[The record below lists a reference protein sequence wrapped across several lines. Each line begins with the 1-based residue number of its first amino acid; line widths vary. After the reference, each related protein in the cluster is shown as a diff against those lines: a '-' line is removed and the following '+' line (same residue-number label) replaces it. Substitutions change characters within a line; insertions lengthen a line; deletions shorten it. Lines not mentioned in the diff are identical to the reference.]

1 MGARKVPIDTTF
13 ATAKWYLRGTLKPE
27 EPAAIDDHALF
38 VAGRAVSE
46 EQFNDCVV
54 RALRHLA
61 SRGEFSPT
69 KTAETAGL
77 DASFLRRVMQKK
89 RAIGLFTLF
98 KIASASSSTAQD
110 VVGLIA
116 EELRKEVTKR

>member
-1 MGARKVPIDTTF
+1 MVSSGH
-13 ATAKWYLRGTLKPE
+13 LE
-27 EPAAIDDHALF
+27 
-38 VAGRAVSE
+38 AGRTGSHRRPRPFRGGDGRYQKNNSTIAWSARYGIWRHE
-46 EQFNDCVV
+46 GNSV
-54 RALRHLA
+54 R
-61 SRGEFSPT
+61 T